1 MREKKKTKDKNKN
14 KWTNKKKQNK
24 KNEQKY
30 RGSYNTFPTCF
41 RVLVNNTIYDIKN
54 MNILSL

>member
-1 MREKKKTKDKNKN
+1 MNKQ
-14 KWTNKKKQNK
+14 KKQNK